1 MKNIKSTLPKA
12 ALLIL
17 IITIICGVIYPLII
31 TGISQLFFKNQANG
45 SIIEINGVKYG
56 SELLGQQYTGN
67 EYMWGRVMIVDTS
80 TFTDSNGNAVMYAK
94 SASNLTP
101 ASEDYKDLIAQRV
114 QKIKDANPDADTTK
128 IPVDLVTGSGSGIDP
143 GVSVAAAKYQVER
156 IAKARNISVSEVNKI
171 IDKYT
176 TGRFLGTFGESTV
189 NVLKVNL
196 ALDGIIKE

>member
-1 MKNIKSTLPKA
+1 MKNIKSILPKA
-12 ALLIL
+12 AILIL

-31 TGISQLFFKNQANG
+31 TGISQLFFKDKANG
-45 SIIEINGVKYG
+45 SIIEVNGVKYG

-80 TFTDSNGNAVMYAK
+80 TFIDSDGNSVMYAK
-94 SASNLTP
+94 AASNLTP
-101 ASEDYKDLIAQRV
+101 ASEDYKKLIAERV
-114 QKIKDANPDADTTK
+114 QKIKDTNPDADTDK

-143 GVSVAAAKYQVER
+143 GISIAAAKYQVER
-156 IAKARNISVSEVNKI
+156 IAKARNLSVSEVDKI

-176 TGRFLGTFGESTV
+176 TGRLLGIFGESTV

-196 ALDGIIKE
+196 ALDGILK

>member
-12 ALLIL
+12 AVLIL
-17 IITIICGVIYPLII
+17 IVTIVCGVIYPLII
-31 TGISQLFFKNQANG
+31 TGVSQLFFKDKANG
-45 SIIEINGVKYG
+45 SIIEVNGVKYG

-80 TFTDSNGNAVMYAK
+80 TFIDSDGNSVMYAK
-94 SASNLTP
+94 AASNLTP
-101 ASEDYKDLIAQRV
+101 ASEDYKKLIAERV
-114 QKIKDANPDADTTK
+114 QKIKDTNPDADTDK

-143 GVSVAAAKYQVER
+143 GISIAAAKYQVER
-156 IAKARNISVSEVNKI
+156 IAKARNLSVSEVDKI

-176 TGRFLGTFGESTV
+176 TGRLLGIFGESTV

-196 ALDGIIKE
+196 ALDGILK

>member
-12 ALLIL
+12 AILIL
-17 IITIICGVIYPLII
+17 IVTIVCGVIYPLII
-31 TGISQLFFKNQANG
+31 TGVSQLFFKDKANG
-45 SIIEINGVKYG
+45 SIIEVNGIKYG
-56 SELLGQQYTGN
+56 SELLGQQYTGD

-80 TFTDSNGNAVMYAK
+80 TFTDSDGNSVMYAK
-94 SASNLTP
+94 AASNLTP
-101 ASEDYKDLIAQRV
+101 ASEDYKELIAERV
-114 QKIKDANPDADTTK
+114 QKIIDANPDAETDK

-156 IAKARNISVSEVNKI
+156 IAKTRNVSVSEVNRI

-176 TGRFLGTFGESTV
+176 TGRFLGVFGESTV

-196 ALDGIIKE
+196 ALDGILK

>member
-12 ALLIL
+12 AVLIL
-17 IITIICGVIYPLII
+17 IVTIICGVVYPLII
-31 TGISQLFFKNQANG
+31 TGISQLFFKDKANG
-45 SIIEINGVKYG
+45 SIIEVNGVKYG
-56 SELLGQQYTGN
+56 SELLGQQYTGD

-80 TFTDSNGNAVMYAK
+80 TFTDSDGNSVMYAK
-94 SASNLTP
+94 AASNLTP

-114 QKIKDANPDADTTK
+114 QKIIDANPDAETDK
-128 IPVDLVTGSGSGIDP
+128 IPEDLVTGSGSGIDP

-156 IAKARNISVSEVNKI
+156 IAKARDLSVSEVDKI

-176 TGRFLGTFGESTV
+176 TGRFLGIFGESTV

-196 ALDGIIKE
+196 ALDGILK